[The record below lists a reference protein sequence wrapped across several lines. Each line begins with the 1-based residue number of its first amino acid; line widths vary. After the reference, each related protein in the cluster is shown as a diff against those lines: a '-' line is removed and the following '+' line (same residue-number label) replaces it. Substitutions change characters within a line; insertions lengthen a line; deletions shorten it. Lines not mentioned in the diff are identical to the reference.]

1 MRYHTVITV
10 SSVILCWE
18 LVFKGGYIPGLWDI
32 ISTFFILLVNPDF
45 LYNLWT
51 SIWRLIIGWSIG
63 MVTGTS
69 IGIVMG
75 TNYHARKL
83 IMPLVSSLFPIPK
96 IALLPLF
103 VVLLGL
109 GEASK
114 ITTIFIGAFFPSIIT
129 AYSSVLRTPKTYI
142 EAGRACGGH
151 TYMIISKIILPY
163 NLPTIIQGFRTSG
176 SLALTLLVAAEM
188 LGAKYGL
195 GHWIFLTGGEMD
207 FAEMF
212 AGIIWLSIIGL
223 SINWGVD
230 YLRRTVCHWSALSEG
245 NDIK

>member
-1 MRYHTVITV
+1 MKHTAITV
-10 SSVILCWE
+10 SAVILLWE
-18 LVFKGGYIPGLWDI
+18 LIFKGGYIPGLWDI
-32 ISTFFILLVNPDF
+32 ITTFFELLVNPDF
-45 LYNLWT
+45 LFNLWT
-51 SIWRLIIGWSIG
+51 SLWRLILGWSIG
-63 MVTGTS
+63 MF
-69 IGIVMG
+69 IGSAIGVVMG

-109 GEASK
+109 GEVSK
-114 ITTIFIGAFFPSIIT
+114 VTTIFIGAFFPSIIT
-129 AYSSVLRTPKTYI
+129 AYGSVLRTPKIYI
-142 EAGRACGGH
+142 EAGRACGGN
-151 TYMIISKIILPY
+151 TYMIIRKIILPY

-188 LGAKYGL
+188 LGAKHGL
-195 GHWIFLTGGEMD
+195 GHWIFLTGGEMA

-223 SINWGVD
+223 SINLGVE
-230 YLRRTVCHWSALSEG
+230 YLRRTLCFWSTLSEG
-245 NDIK
+245 NDR

>member
-1 MRYHTVITV
+1 MKHTAITV
-10 SSVILCWE
+10 SAVILLWE
-18 LVFKGGYIPGLWDI
+18 LVLKGGYIPGLWDI
-32 ISTFFILLVNPDF
+32 ITTFFELLVNPDF
-45 LYNLWT
+45 LFNLWT
-51 SIWRLIIGWSIG
+51 SLWRLTVGWSIG
-63 MVTGTS
+63 MFIGST

-114 ITTIFIGAFFPSIIT
+114 VTTIFIGAFFPSIIT
-129 AYSSVLRTPKTYI
+129 AYSSVLRTPTQYI
-142 EAGRACGGH
+142 EAGRACGGN
-151 TYMIISKIILPY
+151 TYMIIRNIVLPY

-195 GHWIFLTGGEMD
+195 GHWIFLTGGEME

-212 AGIIWLSIIGL
+212 AGLIWLSLIGL
-223 SINWGVD
+223 FINWSVEK
-230 YLRRTVCHWSALSEG
+230 LRRTVCYWSTLGEG
-245 NDIK
+245 AQR